1 MKSAPDVV
9 QNAAC
14 LDRRS
19 STGNGIARPDRHHK
33 PVASLRRR
41 PENRRLADKTARPTM
56 ISPWNC
62 WFKHKFAAT
71 QSSAVIKSP

>member
-14 LDRRS
+14 PDRWS

-41 PENRRLADKTARPTM
+41 PENRRHANKAARPIM

-62 WFKHKFAAT
+62 WFKHKLAAT